1 MQAIKISR
9 SASRV
14 TLVGVFALVIVLAI
28 VLWPR
33 PTPGESVTAQPAV
46 KIDSV
51 PWLPPGNATCDV
63 VYPDLKDSFDAG
75 ARGTPMTTC
84 RFVEEVRRTYA
95 STTPAG
101 DSQTS
106 QLIVVSP
113 ATRKPYN
120 IACFRTGDYVTCT
133 GGQGAVIYL
142 YNNKR

>member
-1 MQAIKISR
+1 MRAIKISR
-9 SASRV
+9 ATSRV

-28 VLWPR
+28 VLWPHPVPR
-33 PTPGESVTAQPAV
+33 ESTTAAPAA

-51 PWLPPGNATCDV
+51 PWLPLGNATCDV
-63 VYPDLKDSFDAG
+63 VYPDLKEPYNAG

-84 RFVEEVRRTYA
+84 RFAEEVRRSYA
-95 STTPAG
+95 STTQAG
-101 DSQTS
+101 DSRTS

-142 YNNKR
+142 YNKR